1 MKSQIV
7 GLKVASIIFMV
18 MALVHVSRLFFHWTV
33 AVGGREFGIWPS
45 MVVALV
51 ALVLSIWMGSLA
63 CSACHSPQANPEAK
77 PQ

>member
-7 GLKVASIIFMV
+7 GLKVASIIFM
-18 MALVHVSRLFFHWTV
+18 LVAVAHVSRLFFHWTV

-45 MVVALV
+45 MVVAFV

-63 CSACHSPQANPEAK
+63 CSACQSPQVSPEAK
-77 PQ
+77 PH